1 MKVLIMLRP
10 ATRFQRLLAEIV
22 SGSVKSFRH
31 RSDGRLATA
40 GADLDEA
47 KMTPPNQF
55 DQTVATP
62 PYINRLPVAK
72 RAKIMVS
79 SNSAWNLA
87 NFRKPVIEALIA
99 AGFEV
104 VAVAPADGQEGRLE
118 AMGASFRAIKM
129 RATGMSPLEDA
140 RLLRD
145 YIILLRAER
154 AGLFLGFTA
163 KPNIYGSLAA
173 RITGVPV
180 AATISGLG
188 SAFLKG
194 GGLGWLL
201 LRLYRGALAN
211 AQAIFFQNASD
222 RDLFINRGIARA
234 DQARLVAGSGVDL
247 DNFALTAVEPH
258 DDLRFLLVARLL
270 LDKGI
275 AEFVDAA
282 RIVRR
287 LHPKARFQLLG
298 GPGGDNPSA
307 VPHADLARWAAD
319 GIVELLGVQDD
330 VRPAIAA
337 ADCVVL
343 PSYREGLSRSLLEAA
358 AMGRPLIA
366 SDVPGCRE
374 VIEDGV
380 TGLLCDVRS
389 AGSLAAAI
397 ERIAAM
403 SPAER
408 TAMGAN
414 GRRKVAAEYDQTLVA
429 AAYLAEAAV
438 VDRGR

>member
-1 MKVLIMLRP
+1 MTSPNNFAQNVLTCPYTNNL
-10 ATRFQRLLAEIV
+10 
-22 SGSVKSFRH
+22 
-31 RSDGRLATA
+31 TA
-40 GADLDEA
+40 A
-47 KMTPPNQF
+47 KHT
-55 DQTVATP
+55 
-62 PYINRLPVAK
+62 
-72 RAKIMVS
+72 KIMVS

-99 AGFEV
+99 AGIEV

-118 AMGASFRAIKM
+118 AMGATFRAIKM
-129 RATGMSPLEDA
+129 RATGMSPFEDA

-145 YIILLRAER
+145 YITLLRAER
-154 AGLFLGFTA
+154 PGLFLGFTA

-194 GGLGWLL
+194 GALGWLL
-201 LRLYRGALAN
+201 LRLYRSALAN
-211 AQAIFFQNASD
+211 AQAIFFQNETD
-222 RDLFINRGIARA
+222 RALFVARRIARP

-247 DNFALTAVEPH
+247 DQFALTAVEPH

-275 AEFVDAA
+275 AEFVAAA
-282 RIVRR
+282 RIVRQR
-287 LHPKARFQLLG
+287 YPGARFQLLG

-307 VPHADLARWAAD
+307 VPHADLARWAAED
-319 GIVELLGVQDD
+319 IVELLGVQDD

-374 VIEDGV
+374 VIDDGV
-380 TGLLCDVRS
+380 TGFLCAVRS
-389 AGSLAAAI
+389 AGSLASAM

-408 TAMGAN
+408 AAMGAN
-414 GRRKVAAEYDQTLVA
+414 GRRKVAAEYDQKLVA
-429 AAYLAEAAV
+429 AAYLAEAAL

>member
-1 MKVLIMLRP
+1 MTSPNNFAQNVLTCPYTNNL
-10 ATRFQRLLAEIV
+10 
-22 SGSVKSFRH
+22 
-31 RSDGRLATA
+31 TA
-40 GADLDEA
+40 A
-47 KMTPPNQF
+47 KHT
-55 DQTVATP
+55 
-62 PYINRLPVAK
+62 
-72 RAKIMVS
+72 KIMVS

-99 AGFEV
+99 AGIEV

-118 AMGASFRAIKM
+118 AMGATFRAIKM
-129 RATGMSPLEDA
+129 RATGMSPFEDA

-145 YIILLRAER
+145 YITLLRAER
-154 AGLFLGFTA
+154 PGLFLGFTA

-194 GGLGWLL
+194 GALGWLL
-201 LRLYRGALAN
+201 LRLYRSALAN
-211 AQAIFFQNASD
+211 AQAILFQNETD
-222 RDLFINRGIARA
+222 RALFVDRRIARP

-247 DNFALTAVEPH
+247 DRFALTAVEQH

-275 AEFVDAA
+275 AEFVAAA
-282 RIVRR
+282 RIVRQR
-287 LHPKARFQLLG
+287 YPGARFQLLG

-307 VPHADLARWAAD
+307 VPHADLARWAAED
-319 GIVELLGVQDD
+319 IVELLGVQDD

-374 VIEDGV
+374 VIDDGV
-380 TGLLCDVRS
+380 TGFLCAVRS
-389 AGSLAAAI
+389 AGSLATAM

-403 SPAER
+403 SPGER
-408 TAMGAN
+408 AAMGAN
-414 GRRKVAAEYDQTLVA
+414 GRRKVAAEYDQKLVA
-429 AAYLAEAAV
+429 AAYLAEAAL

>member
-1 MKVLIMLRP
+1 MTSPNNFAQNVLTGPYTNNL
-10 ATRFQRLLAEIV
+10 
-22 SGSVKSFRH
+22 
-31 RSDGRLATA
+31 
-40 GADLDEA
+40 
-47 KMTPPNQF
+47 
-55 DQTVATP
+55 TVE
-62 PYINRLPVAK
+62 K
-72 RAKIMVS
+72 HAKIIVS

-99 AGFEV
+99 AGIEV

-118 AMGASFRAIKM
+118 AMGATFRAIKM
-129 RATGMSPLEDA
+129 RATGMSPFEDA
-140 RLLRD
+140 RLLLD
-145 YIILLRAER
+145 YITLLRAER
-154 AGLFLGFTA
+154 PCLFLGFTA

-194 GGLGWLL
+194 GALGWLL
-201 LRLYRGALAN
+201 LRLYRSALAN
-211 AQAIFFQNASD
+211 AQAIFFQNETD
-222 RDLFINRGIARA
+222 RALFVARRIARP

-247 DNFALTAVEPH
+247 DQFALTAVEPH

-275 AEFVDAA
+275 AEFVAAA
-282 RIVRR
+282 RIVRQR
-287 LHPKARFQLLG
+287 YPEARFQLLG

-307 VPHADLARWAAD
+307 VPHADLARWAAED
-319 GIVELLGVQDD
+319 IVELLGVQDD

-374 VIEDGV
+374 VIDDGV
-380 TGLLCDVRS
+380 TGFLCAVRS
-389 AGSLAAAI
+389 AGSLATAM

-403 SPAER
+403 SPGER
-408 TAMGAN
+408 AAMGAN
-414 GRRKVAAEYDQTLVA
+414 GRRKVAAEYDQKLVA
-429 AAYLAEAAV
+429 AAYLAEAAL

>member
-1 MKVLIMLRP
+1 MTSPNNFAQNVLTRP
-10 ATRFQRLLAEIV
+10 YTNNL
-22 SGSVKSFRH
+22 
-31 RSDGRLATA
+31 
-40 GADLDEA
+40 
-47 KMTPPNQF
+47 
-55 DQTVATP
+55 TVT
-62 PYINRLPVAK
+62 K

-99 AGFEV
+99 AGIEV

-118 AMGASFRAIKM
+118 AMGATFRAIKM
-129 RATGMSPLEDA
+129 RATGMSPFEDA
-140 RLLRD
+140 RLLLD
-145 YIILLRAER
+145 YITLLRAER
-154 AGLFLGFTA
+154 PCLFLGFTA

-194 GGLGWLL
+194 GALGWLL
-201 LRLYRGALAN
+201 LRLYRSALAN
-211 AQAIFFQNASD
+211 AQAIFFQNETD
-222 RDLFINRGIARA
+222 RALFVDRRIARP

-247 DNFALTAVEPH
+247 DHFALTAVEPH

-275 AEFVDAA
+275 AEFVAAA
-282 RIVRR
+282 RIVRQR
-287 LHPKARFQLLG
+287 YPGARFQLLG

-307 VPHADLARWAAD
+307 VPHADLARWAAED
-319 GIVELLGVQDD
+319 IVDLLGVRDD

-374 VIEDGV
+374 VIDDGV
-380 TGLLCDVRS
+380 TGFLCAVRS
-389 AGSLAAAI
+389 AGSLATAM

-403 SPAER
+403 NPAER
-408 TAMGAN
+408 AAMGAN
-414 GRRKVAAEYDQTLVA
+414 GRRKVAAEYDQKLVA
-429 AAYLAEAAV
+429 AAYLAEAAL